1 MQGKY
6 FAAGE
11 EVKDLSGKCLI
22 EIGGDSCAGCIAVMP
37 NCLQVA
43 QKFGLRFVKLDVE
56 EDAGQVKSFNV
67 DRIPTI
73 ILWDEGKIL
82 ARCSGFQPQEILEL
96 WVEAKLG

>member
-6 FAAGE
+6 FAKGDE
-11 EVKDLSGKCLI
+11 LKELKGKCLI
-22 EIGGDSCAGCIAVMP
+22 EIGGDSCASCLAVMP
-37 NCLQVA
+37 NCSAVA
-43 QKFGLRFVKLDVE
+43 KNFNLNFLKLDVE
-56 EDAGQVKSFNV
+56 EDTELIKNFNI

-82 ARCSGFQPQEILEL
+82 AQCSGYQPQEILEL